1 MLKLLSGAA
10 VLALAR
16 ACDTAEQLAADMLPG
31 GSQSHASATTAGGLL
46 RADTGSAPLTLLPQ
60 DEGDESPAC
69 LDGSP
74 YGFYFSPSKSGSKKW
89 TISIEGGGW
98 CYDEVGCY
106 ARSKM
111 KLGSSKPWSKSAGC
125 GCMNTNATGLES
137 DCNCIYM
144 PYGDGASFSGYRVS
158 VITTQ

>member
-74 YGFYFSPSKSGSKKW
+74 YGFYFSPSKTGSKKW

-98 CYDEVGCY
+98 CY
-106 ARSKM
+106 A
-111 KLGSSKPWSKSAGC
+111 
-125 GCMNTNATGLES
+125 
-137 DCNCIYM
+137 
-144 PYGDGASFSGYRVS
+144 
-158 VITTQ
+158 